1 MSVAQLSTC
10 TTAFVTTSSHSP
22 LHLRHQNTEASL
34 DYPSTTSSTTQ
45 LEAFSRR
52 REVFG
57 NLKKAIFAGAGVA
70 SVFKRQAVYA
80 EENATK
86 GRIVE
91 FQVNNLDGEAGK
103 SGTFK
108 VQLIPEWS
116 PRGVARFEVRGL
128 CLLHELVEDENLCI

>member
-10 TTAFVTTSSHSP
+10 TTAFVTPSSHSP
-22 LHLRHQNTEASL
+22 LHLRHRSTEPSL
-34 DYPSTTSSTTQ
+34 DYPSTTSSITTQ

-57 NLKKAIFAGAGVA
+57 NLKKVIFAGAGVA

-80 EENATK
+80 EDSATK

-103 SGTFK
+103 TGTFK
-108 VQLIPEWS
+108 LQLIPEWS
-116 PRGVARFEVRGL
+116 PRGVARFEVRHL
-128 CLLHELVEDENLCI
+128 W